1 MKTVP
6 LVSCYDRYGEEIRK
20 IFNSTICIKILLAMN
35 GNPVTK
41 AGLCAQTG
49 NAPAALQAKLRRL
62 EEGGLVRRENGL
74 YALTA
79 AGRLLAPKIAS
90 LIGRFAGEPAG
101 AGGMPPS
108 EMLAVYAEHMNEIHM
123 VLRSSLLTRMLLLLD
138 GEPVDRNRLRELV
151 GCSSPNFRG
160 NIKKLIDT
168 GMVREE
174 GRRFS
179 LTPAGSA
186 IAGGLRDATLTQ
198 AVVAEH
204 RGFWEEHSL
213 EGLPD
218 FSLDTIGD
226 LIGSEHIHNTPVD
239 YFYTYSSYLEIIA
252 RAKQIHGVTNLA
264 NPGVADA
271 IGARVV
277 EGNPVELVVS
287 PDLALHLHEEP
298 YAERIRALAAYPHF
312 QFYVTTLPISL
323 GLTVTDTH
331 LSMKLYLTD
340 GITYDIQNGVVS
352 RSPEAIAWGERLF
365 QHYKRRSIPI
375 VEFMQSI
382 RENPPESTP
391 DP

>member
-1 MKTVP
+1 MLPMKTVP

-218 FSLDTIGD
+218 FSLDTIG
-226 LIGSEHIHNTPVD
+226 
-239 YFYTYSSYLEIIA
+239 
-252 RAKQIHGVTNLA
+252 
-264 NPGVADA
+264 
-271 IGARVV
+271 ARVV